1 MNPIYFD
8 NAATTP
14 ILPEVVARM
23 HEVLSAHFGN
33 PSSVHGTGREA
44 KAIVETARKTIAK
57 ELNVKPAEIIFTSGG
72 TEGDNMI
79 LTSAVQS
86 LGVKTII
93 TSPIEHHAV
102 LHAVEH
108 LQQTFGV
115 QVWYVGVKPS
125 GEIDYNDLVRLL
137 QQDDSKK
144 LVSLMHINNEL
155 GTFIDLHRVANLCKD
170 NNALFHSDTVQSVG
184 HYRLDLSETP
194 IDFLVAA
201 AHKFHGPKG
210 VGFVFVRKS
219 SGLAPMIHGGAQER
233 GLRAGTESVHNIAGM
248 EEAFVQAYKN
258 MDEDRAYITDLKSYA
273 LKALQK
279 AFPDAYFNGCCAN
292 MDQSTYTIINV
303 RLPIPEDKAALLG
316 FSLDLQGI
324 ACSKGSACQSG
335 SESGSHVLEHI
346 LDEEQQAMPS
356 IRISFSKFNTQK
368 EVDRLVEVLLEYA
381 NS

>member
-23 HEVLSAHFGN
+23 QKVLSAQFGN

-248 EEAFVQAYKN
+248 EEAFVQAYTN

-279 AFPDAYFNGCCAN
+279 AFPDAYFNGCCAD

-303 RLPIPEDKAALLG
+303 RLPIPLDKAALLG

>member
-14 ILPEVVARM
+14 ILPEVVDRM
-23 HEVLSAHFGN
+23 HDVLSGQFGN
-33 PSSVHGTGREA
+33 PSSMHGTGREA

-57 ELNVKPAEIIFTSGG
+57 ELNTKPAEIIFTSGG

-86 LGVKTII
+86 LEVKTII

-125 GEIDYNDLVRLL
+125 GEIDYDDLVRLL

-155 GTFIDLHRVANLCKD
+155 GTFIDLHRVANLCKY

-184 HYRLDLSETP
+184 HYRLDLSEIP

-248 EEAFVQAYKN
+248 EEAFMQAYKN
-258 MDEDRAYITDLKSYA
+258 MDEDQAYISDLKSYA

-279 AFPDAYFNGCCAN
+279 AFPDAHFNGCCADLN
-292 MDQSTYTIINV
+292 QSTYTIINV
-303 RLPIPEDKAALLG
+303 RLPIPEDKATLLG

-356 IRISFSKFNTQK
+356 VRISFSKLNTQK

>member
-14 ILPEVVARM
+14 ILPEVVDRM
-23 HEVLSAHFGN
+23 HEVLSGQFGN

-57 ELNVKPAEIIFTSGG
+57 ELNTKPAEIIFTSGG

-86 LGVKTII
+86 LEVKTII

-125 GEIDYNDLVRLL
+125 GEIDYDDLVRLL

-184 HYRLDLSETP
+184 HYRLDLSEIP

-248 EEAFVQAYKN
+248 EEAFMQAYKN
-258 MDEDRAYITDLKSYA
+258 MDEDQAYISDLKSYA

-279 AFPDAYFNGCCAN
+279 AFPDAHFNGCCAD

-303 RLPIPEDKAALLG
+303 RLPIPEDKATLLG

-356 IRISFSKFNTQK
+356 VRISFSKLNTQK

>member
-14 ILPEVVARM
+14 ILPEVVDRM
-23 HEVLSAHFGN
+23 HEVLSAQFGN

-170 NNALFHSDTVQSVG
+170 NNTLFHSDTVQSVG

-279 AFPDAYFNGCCAN
+279 AFPDAYFNGCCAD

-303 RLPIPEDKAALLG
+303 RLPIPLDKAALLG

-356 IRISFSKFNTQK
+356 IRISFSKFNTQN

>member
-14 ILPEVVARM
+14 ILPEVVDRM
-23 HEVLSAHFGN
+23 HEVLSAQFGN

-57 ELNVKPAEIIFTSGG
+57 ELNIKPAEIIFTSGG

-79 LTSAVQS
+79 LISAVQS

-279 AFPDAYFNGCCAN
+279 AFPDAYFNGCCAD

-303 RLPIPEDKAALLG
+303 RLPIPLDKAALLG

-356 IRISFSKFNTQK
+356 IRISFSKFNTQN

>member
-23 HEVLSAHFGN
+23 QKVLSAQFGN

-115 QVWYVGVKPS
+115 QVWYVGIKPS
-125 GEIDYNDLVRLL
+125 GEIDYDDLVRLL

-184 HYRLDLSETP
+184 HYRLDLSEIP

-219 SGLAPMIHGGAQER
+219 SDLAPMIHGGAQER

-248 EEAFVQAYKN
+248 EEAFMQAYKN
-258 MDEDRAYITDLKSYA
+258 MDEDQAYISDLKSYA

-279 AFPDAYFNGCCAN
+279 AFPDAHFNGCCADLN
-292 MDQSTYTIINV
+292 QSTYTIINV
-303 RLPIPEDKAALLG
+303 RLPIPEDKATLLG

-356 IRISFSKFNTQK
+356 VRISFSKLNTQK

>member
-23 HEVLSAHFGN
+23 QKVLSAQFGN

-115 QVWYVGVKPS
+115 QVWYVGIKPS

-155 GTFIDLHRVANLCKD
+155 GSFLDLHRVANLCKD

-258 MDEDRAYITDLKSYA
+258 MDEDQAYISDLKSYA

-279 AFPDAYFNGCCAN
+279 AFPDAHFNGCCAD

>member
-23 HEVLSAHFGN
+23 QKVLSAQFGN

-115 QVWYVGVKPS
+115 QVWYVGIKPS

-184 HYRLDLSETP
+184 HYRLDLSEIP

-248 EEAFVQAYKN
+248 EEAFMQAYKN
-258 MDEDRAYITDLKSYA
+258 MDEDQAYISDLKSYA

-279 AFPDAYFNGCCAN
+279 AFPDAHFNGCCADLN
-292 MDQSTYTIINV
+292 QSTYTIINV
-303 RLPIPEDKAALLG
+303 RLPIPEDKATLLG

-356 IRISFSKFNTQK
+356 VRISFSKLNTQK

>member
-14 ILPEVVARM
+14 ILPEVVDRM
-23 HEVLSAHFGN
+23 QKVLSAQFGN

-57 ELNVKPAEIIFTSGG
+57 ELNTKPAEIIFTSGG

-79 LTSAVQS
+79 ITSAVQS

-115 QVWYVGVKPS
+115 QVWYVGVKSS
-125 GEIDYNDLVRLL
+125 GEIDYDDLVRLL
-137 QQDDSKK
+137 QQDDSEK

-184 HYRLDLSETP
+184 HYRLDLSEIP

-248 EEAFVQAYKN
+248 EEAFMQAYKN
-258 MDEDRAYITDLKSYA
+258 MDEDRAYISDLKSYA

-279 AFPDAYFNGCCAN
+279 AFPKAHFNGCCAD

-303 RLPIPEDKAALLG
+303 RLPIPEDKATLLG

-356 IRISFSKFNTQK
+356 VRISCSKLNTQK

>member
-23 HEVLSAHFGN
+23 QKVLSAQFGN

-115 QVWYVGVKPS
+115 QVWYVGIKPS
-125 GEIDYNDLVRLL
+125 GEIEYNDLVRLL

-184 HYRLDLSETP
+184 HYRLDLSEIP

-210 VGFVFVRKS
+210 VGFVFVRKR

-248 EEAFVQAYKN
+248 EEAFMQAYKN
-258 MDEDRAYITDLKSYA
+258 MDEDQAYISDLKSYA

-279 AFPDAYFNGCCAN
+279 AFPDAHFNGCCADLN
-292 MDQSTYTIINV
+292 QSTYTIINV
-303 RLPIPEDKAALLG
+303 RLPIPEDKATLLG

-356 IRISFSKFNTQK
+356 VRISFSKLNTQK
-368 EVDRLVEVLLEYA
+368 EVDRLVGVLVEYA

>member
-23 HEVLSAHFGN
+23 QKVLSAQFGN

-115 QVWYVGVKPS
+115 QVWYVGIKPS
-125 GEIDYNDLVRLL
+125 GEIDYDDLVRLL

-184 HYRLDLSETP
+184 HYRLDLSEIP

-248 EEAFVQAYKN
+248 EEAFMQAYKN
-258 MDEDRAYITDLKSYA
+258 MDEDQAYISDLKSYA

-279 AFPDAYFNGCCAN
+279 AFPDAHFNGCCADLN
-292 MDQSTYTIINV
+292 QSTYTIINV
-303 RLPIPEDKAALLG
+303 RLPIPEDKATLLG

-356 IRISFSKFNTQK
+356 VRISFSKLNTQK

>member
-1 MNPIYFD
+1 MNSIYFD

-14 ILPEVVARM
+14 ILPEVVDRM
-23 HEVLSAHFGN
+23 QKVLSAQFGN

-93 TSPIEHHAV
+93 TSPVEHHAV

-184 HYRLDLSETP
+184 HYRLDLSEIP

-248 EEAFVQAYKN
+248 EEAFMQAYKN
-258 MDEDRAYITDLKSYA
+258 MDEDRAYISDLKSYA

-279 AFPDAYFNGCCAN
+279 AFPKAHFNGCCAD

-303 RLPIPEDKAALLG
+303 RLPIPEDKATLLG

>member
-1 MNPIYFD
+1 MNTIYFD

-23 HEVLSAHFGN
+23 HTVLSDQFGN

-57 ELNVKPAEIIFTSGG
+57 ELNAKPAEIIFTSGG

-108 LQQTFGV
+108 LEKTFGV
-115 QVWYVGVKPS
+115 QVCYVGIKSNGDV
-125 GEIDYNDLVRLL
+125 DYDDLLRLL
-137 QQDDSKK
+137 QRDNSKK
-144 LVSLMHINNEL
+144 LVSLMHIHNEL
-155 GTFIDLHRVANLCKD
+155 GTFIDLKRVAEMCKE
-170 NNALFHSDTVQSVG
+170 NNTLFHSDTVQSVG
-184 HYRLDLSETP
+184 HYRLDLSEIP

-219 SGLAPMIHGGAQER
+219 SGLAPIIYGGAQER

-248 EEAFVQAYKN
+248 EEAFIQAYANLDADK
-258 MDEDRAYITDLKSYA
+258 AYILDLKSYA
-273 LKALQK
+273 LASLKK
-279 AFPDAYFNGCCAN
+279 AFPDAKFNGCCSDF
-292 MDQSTYTIINV
+292 DQSTYTIINV
-303 RLPIPEDKAALLG
+303 RLPIAEDKVALLG

-346 LDEEQQAMPS
+346 LSDEEQTMPS
-356 IRISFSKFNTQK
+356 LRISFSKLNNR
-368 EVDRLVEVLLEYA
+368 EEIDRLVEVLSEYA
-381 NS
+381 SS

>member
-23 HEVLSAHFGN
+23 QKVLSAQFGN

-248 EEAFVQAYKN
+248 EEAFVQAYTN

-273 LKALQK
+273 LKTLQK
-279 AFPDAYFNGCCAN
+279 AFPDAYFNGCCAD

-303 RLPIPEDKAALLG
+303 RLPIPLDKAALLG

>member
-14 ILPEVVARM
+14 ILPEVVDRM
-23 HEVLSAHFGN
+23 HEVLSAQFGN

-303 RLPIPEDKAALLG
+303 RLPIPLDKAALLG

-335 SESGSHVLEHI
+335 SELGSHVLEHI

>member
-1 MNPIYFD
+1 
-8 NAATTP
+8 
-14 ILPEVVARM
+14 
-23 HEVLSAHFGN
+23 
-33 PSSVHGTGREA
+33 
-44 KAIVETARKTIAK
+44 
-57 ELNVKPAEIIFTSGG
+57 
-72 TEGDNMI
+72 MI

-115 QVWYVGVKPS
+115 QVWYVGVEPS
-125 GEIDYNDLVRLL
+125 GEIDYNDLVSLL

-248 EEAFVQAYKN
+248 EEAFVQAYTN
-258 MDEDRAYITDLKSYA
+258 MDEDRAHITDLKSYA

-279 AFPDAYFNGCCAN
+279 AFLDAYFNGCCAD

-303 RLPIPEDKAALLG
+303 RLPIPLDKAALLG

>member
-14 ILPEVVARM
+14 ILPEVVDRM
-23 HEVLSAHFGN
+23 HEVLSAQFGN

-184 HYRLDLSETP
+184 HYQLDLSETP

-273 LKALQK
+273 LKALHK
-279 AFPDAYFNGCCAN
+279 AFPDAYFNGCCAD
-292 MDQSTYTIINV
+292 MDLSTYTIINV
-303 RLPIPEDKAALLG
+303 RLPIPLDKAALLG

-381 NS
+381 NG

>member
-23 HEVLSAHFGN
+23 QKVLSAQFGN

-273 LKALQK
+273 LKTLQK
-279 AFPDAYFNGCCAN
+279 AFPDAYFNGCCAD

-303 RLPIPEDKAALLG
+303 RLPIPLDKAALLG

>member
-23 HEVLSAHFGN
+23 QKVLSAQFGN

-115 QVWYVGVKPS
+115 QVWYVGIKPS

-248 EEAFVQAYKN
+248 EEAFMQAYKN
-258 MDEDRAYITDLKSYA
+258 MDEDQAYISDLKSYA

-279 AFPDAYFNGCCAN
+279 AFPDAHFNGCCADLN
-292 MDQSTYTIINV
+292 QSTYTIINV
-303 RLPIPEDKAALLG
+303 RLPIPEDKATLLG

-356 IRISFSKFNTQK
+356 VRISFSKLNTQK